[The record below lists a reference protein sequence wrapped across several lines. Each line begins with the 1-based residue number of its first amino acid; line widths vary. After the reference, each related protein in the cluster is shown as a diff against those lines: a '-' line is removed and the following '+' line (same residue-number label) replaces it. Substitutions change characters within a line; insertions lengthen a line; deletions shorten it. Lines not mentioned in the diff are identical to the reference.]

1 MMMKPQIDVKGFRLS
16 KLNQKQYRHLWLLA
30 FWPLFGV
37 FFKVIEDAFAGPYHP
52 VHCALDD
59 AIPFCEWFLL
69 PYLFWFVFLAGS
81 LAFAAIYAPNTFRR
95 TMAFIMLTYIVTGI
109 VYLVYPTCQQ
119 LRPLEFPRD
128 NLLTRLTEWIY
139 TIDTNTNVCPSI
151 HVIGSFAALFALLDS
166 GVFHKRPVWQIA
178 CWLIVILICASTVFL
193 KQHSALDAVFAL
205 PLCAVGYLLCF
216 VHRKEISKKRNN

>member
-37 FFKVIEDAFAGPYHP
+37 FFKVLEDAFAGPYHP

-81 LAFAAIYAPNTFRR
+81 LAFAAICAPNTFRR

-109 VYLVYPTCQQ
+109 VYFVYPTCQQ

-128 NLLTRLTEWIY
+128 NILTRLTEWIY

-166 GVFHKRPVWQIA
+166 GVFRKRPVWQIV
-178 CWLIVILICASTVFL
+178 CWLITILICASTVFL
-193 KQHSALDAVFAL
+193 KQHSALDIVFAL
-205 PLCAVGYLLCF
+205 PLCLVGYLTCF
-216 VHRKEISKKRNN
+216 VHWKEISKKRNN

>member
-37 FFKVIEDAFAGPYHP
+37 FFKVLEDAFAGPYHP
-52 VHCALDD
+52 VRCALDD

-128 NLLTRLTEWIY
+128 NILTRLTEWIY

-166 GVFHKRPVWQIA
+166 GVFRKRPVWQIV
-178 CWLIVILICASTVFL
+178 CWLITILICASTVFL
-193 KQHSALDAVFAL
+193 KQHSALDIVFAL
-205 PLCAVGYLLCF
+205 PLCLVGYLTCF
-216 VHRKEISKKRNN
+216 VHWKEISKKRNN

>member
-37 FFKVIEDAFAGPYHP
+37 FFKVLEDAFAGPYHP

-81 LAFAAIYAPNTFRR
+81 LAFAAICAPNTFRR

-109 VYLVYPTCQQ
+109 VYFVYPTCQQ

-128 NLLTRLTEWIY
+128 NILTRLTEWIY

-166 GVFHKRPVWQIA
+166 GVFRKRPVWQIV
-178 CWLIVILICASTVFL
+178 CWLITILICASTVFL
-193 KQHSALDAVFAL
+193 KQHSALDIVFAL
-205 PLCAVGYLLCF
+205 PLCLVGYLTCF
-216 VHRKEISKKRNN
+216 VHWKEISKKRTN